1 MQMLPAQIYHVI
13 AFLLA
18 AVVVLWTTPDV
29 KNIGIKSGRLDKPDE
44 RKVHQRPMVRLG
56 GVSILG
62 TVILLL
68 ILCCSLTVTIYQI
81 K

>member
-29 KNIGIKSGRLDKPDE
+29 KNIGIKSGRLDKPSE
-44 RKVHQRPMVRLG
+44 RKVHQWFI
-56 GVSILG
+56 S
-62 TVILLL
+62 
-68 ILCCSLTVTIYQI
+68 
-81 K
+81 